1 MDKILYQT
9 DLPNSEARTA
19 GSHPCGAVMKMF
31 LSFYSSACLA
41 VLGVLGNLYFEE
53 LDDLTQ
59 GESHRDP
66 PGKKL
71 DKAGKK

>member
-1 MDKILYQT
+1 
-9 DLPNSEARTA
+9 
-19 GSHPCGAVMKMF
+19 MKMF

-41 VLGVLGNLYFEE
+41 VLGALGNLYFEE

-66 PGKKL
+66 PGMKL